1 MQLHK
6 DHDLRRSL
14 ETMDTHALNLLLQQ
28 EVQKPAAQI
37 DEELVRSIWMTLE
50 QREVQPM
57 PDDPAVQAARYKY
70 LAGCEKKMS
79 GRKTKHWV
87 LRACVAAAV
96 FCLLLT
102 AIPRASGEN
111 LLVEFFKR
119 VREDVVAF
127 FRRDEEDNRHFPD
140 DMIEHLGL
148 EELRETVENY
158 GVSVPVVPS
167 WIPEEYEL
175 KELKTESSPS
185 EIKISAC
192 FIMDDREMIIFY
204 EVYGASVTTEF
215 IKDETESELFET
227 AGVIHS
233 IYTNNEMQYAL
244 WDRDNIQCSI
254 VADCREENLRKILAS
269 IYNMEDQ

>member
-14 ETMDTHALNLLLQQ
+14 EAMDTHALNRLLQQ

-57 PDDPAVQAARYKY
+57 PDDPAVQAARDKY

-87 LRACVAAAV
+87 LRASVAAAV
-96 FCLLLT
+96 LCLLLT

-140 DMIEHLGL
+140 DVIEHPGL
-148 EELRETVENY
+148 EELRKTVKEC
-158 GVSVPVVPS
+158 GISVPVVPS
-167 WIPEEYEL
+167 WIPEKYEL
-175 KELKTESSPS
+175 TEIKTESGPS
-185 EIKISAC
+185 KTRMIAHFASENETIMISYEI
-192 FIMDDREMIIFY
+192 
-204 EVYGASVTTEF
+204 YGDSVTTEF
-215 IKDETESELFET
+215 IKDEMECELFEM
-227 AGVIHS
+227 AGVIHN
-233 IYTNNEMQYAL
+233 IYTNSEKQYAL
-244 WDRDNIQCSI
+244 WERDNIQCSI

>member
-6 DHDLRRSL
+6 DQDLRQSL
-14 ETMDTHALNLLLQQ
+14 EAMDTHALNLLLQQ

-37 DEELVRSIWMTLE
+37 DEELVRSIWLTLE

-57 PDDPAVQAARYKY
+57 PDDPAVQAAQDKY
-70 LAGCEKKMS
+70 RAGCKTVPR
-79 GRKTKHWV
+79 RKPNRWV
-87 LRACVAAAV
+87 LRTCVAAAV
-96 FCLLLT
+96 LCLLLT

-127 FRRDEEDNRHFPD
+127 FCRDEEDNRLQSDYEMQHP
-140 DMIEHLGL
+140 GL
-148 EELRETVENY
+148 EELRKTVEEY
-158 GVSVPVVPS
+158 GIAVPIVPS

-175 KELKTESSPS
+175 KELKTEELPS
-185 EIKISAC
+185 KVKVSAC
-192 FIMDDREMIIFY
+192 FMAGDREMLIYY
-204 EVYGASVTTEF
+204 EIYGTTVTTEF
-215 IKDETESELFET
+215 IKDETECELFEM
-227 AGVIHS
+227 AGVIHN
-233 IYTNNEMQYAL
+233 IYTNSEKQYAL
-244 WDRDNIQCSI
+244 WERDNIQCSI